1 MDSQKHAFDSFL
13 VYHHTLKSFPGALNW
28 YGDDY
33 ASFAATLDQV
43 IQRMKATSLKK
54 NISLTVYV
62 SNKSVPS
69 VQLEE
74 WKNNYCIEKTL
85 EHQAEYQLM
94 KRQGYQFLVKGLLFL
109 WICLS
114 IVYLLDTMTAL
125 GEYKKMLG
133 KETFYFLGWV
143 ILWKPVEMIVFEPW
157 LERHH
162 LKLLKK
168 LKQTSITVLHENR
181 I

>member
-1 MDSQKHAFDSFL
+1 MNSNDSFQL
-13 VYHHTLKSFPGALNW
+13 YHHTLKSIPGAINW
-28 YGDDY
+28 YGNDY
-33 ASFAATLDQV
+33 FSFTSALDQTV
-43 IQRMKATSLKK
+43 QRLKASRLQ
-54 NISLTVYV
+54 NSFSLTAHIPDE
-62 SNKSVPS
+62 SISA

-85 EHQAEYQLM
+85 EHQAEYRLM
-94 KRQGYQFLVKGLLFL
+94 KRQGFQFLLKGMFFL
-109 WICLS
+109 WGCLS

-125 GEYKKMLG
+125 GEYTKMLG

-157 LERHH
+157 LEKHH
-162 LKLLKK
+162 IKLLKK
-168 LKQTSITVLHENR
+168 LEQTNITVQYANR

>member
-1 MDSQKHAFDSFL
+1 
-13 VYHHTLKSFPGALNW
+13 
-28 YGDDY
+28 
-33 ASFAATLDQV
+33 
-43 IQRMKATSLKK
+43 
-54 NISLTVYV
+54 
-62 SNKSVPS
+62 
-69 VQLEE
+69 
-74 WKNNYCIEKTL
+74 
-85 EHQAEYQLM
+85 
-94 KRQGYQFLVKGLLFL
+94 
-109 WICLS
+109 LS